1 MKRTVIVTGSSKGIG
16 AAAAIMFAQKGFN
29 VVINYNESY
38 ESASLLCSSLVSNG
52 YSVITQKANV
62 ANKMEVDLMVKETLY
77 KFGSI
82 DVLINNAGVAYQG
95 LIIDTDEIDFDRII
109 DIDLKGVFNCCK
121 SVTQTM
127 VNQKSGTIIN
137 ISSMWGQVGASCE
150 VAYSAAKA
158 GVIGLT
164 KALAKELAPSGIT
177 VNCIAPGLIETGMNS
192 NLTVEELNDFVNE
205 IPLGRMGS
213 ADEIAAA
220 AYFLASPA
228 ADYITGQVLGING
241 GYII

>member
-29 VVINYNESY
+29 VVMNYNESY

-95 LIIDTDEIDFDRII
+95 LITDTDEIE
-109 DIDLKGVFNCCK
+109 
-121 SVTQTM
+121 S
-127 VNQKSGTIIN
+127 
-137 ISSMWGQVGASCE
+137 
-150 VAYSAAKA
+150 
-158 GVIGLT
+158 
-164 KALAKELAPSGIT
+164 
-177 VNCIAPGLIETGMNS
+177 
-192 NLTVEELNDFVNE
+192 
-205 IPLGRMGS
+205 
-213 ADEIAAA
+213 
-220 AYFLASPA
+220 
-228 ADYITGQVLGING
+228 
-241 GYII
+241 

>member
-82 DVLINNAGVAYQG
+82 DVLINNAGIAYQG
-95 LIIDTDEIDFDRII
+95 LITDTDEIDFDRII

-137 ISSMWGQVGASCE
+137 RRFVRGCLFCGKGGRYRSYKGACKGVSSKRNYRQLHSPRSYRNGYEFKSYGRGA
-150 VAYSAAKA
+150 
-158 GVIGLT
+158 
-164 KALAKELAPSGIT
+164 
-177 VNCIAPGLIETGMNS
+177 
-192 NLTVEELNDFVNE
+192 
-205 IPLGRMGS
+205 
-213 ADEIAAA
+213 
-220 AYFLASPA
+220 
-228 ADYITGQVLGING
+228 
-241 GYII
+241 